1 MPTVEINY
9 DQRTQQQKV
18 KGDKGETF
26 ELDGFYVLNEDKTA
40 AYPEGHPDGRF
51 TLGGPGSRI
60 PMADAVKYGLVP
72 AEAEST
78 EEAPT
83 EVGVVEVP
91 EDLKGKLPEDFPGH
105 AALAEAGINTYAQL
119 RKAGDVTE
127 VAGIGPAT
135 AKKIAE
141 ALAATT
147 EE

>member
-9 DQRTQQQKV
+9 DERTQQQKV
-18 KGDKGETF
+18 AGDKGESF
-26 ELDGFYVLNEDKTA
+26 ELDGFYVLNEDKTK

-51 TLGGPGSRI
+51 TLGGPGSKI

-72 AEAEST
+72 AAVESVSAE
-78 EEAPT
+78 EPAP
-83 EVGVVEVP
+83 GVAEVP

-127 VAGIGPAT
+127 VSGIGPAT
-135 AKKIAE
+135 AKKITE
-141 ALAATT
+141 ALSETP